1 MCKFSKKAAQQ
12 HAKCGK
18 TFDITRNI
26 EGLHELAEE
35 LKVFIEEDGEIIEG
49 DEEDAE
55 RRAAE
60 IDKTIKSYNRRQGL
74 TNFPITYRD
83 LCRNIPVL
91 HSKIKVWCLLK
102 IVSDNINDSGSHFRY
117 LSLS

>member
-1 MCKFSKKAAQQ
+1 MSFELLPSTMCKFSKKAAQQ
-12 HAKCGK
+12 HAKHGK

-35 LKVFIEEDGEIIEG
+35 LKVFVDEDGETVEN

-60 IDKTIKSYNRRQGL
+60 IDKTIRSYRRRQGL
-74 TNFPITYRD
+74 TNFPITMKD

-91 HSKIKVWCLLK
+91 HAKLKV
-102 IVSDNINDSGSHFRY
+102 
-117 LSLS
+117 